1 MPRGGC
7 STSLGPQL
15 SQFTWAK
22 KSDKG
27 KHYVFCLLCKKDI
40 NIKSSI
46 TGRCRDHEKTSDHTD
61 RDVAKDQKQSTLPQ
75 TQTSLLTKLKTA
87 GDRVRQKRLAEAMH
101 CAYLAKERF
110 DEGRLLEKMEAAAG
124 IYTKQK
130 KETKERKRN
139 AEEDAKKRG
148 S

>member
-1 MPRGGC
+1 MDYGFIIEFIIILASFKTYFPRE
-7 STSLGPQL
+7 SYEV
-15 SQFTWAK
+15 K
-22 KSDKG
+22 
-27 KHYVFCLLCKKDI
+27 V
-40 NIKSSI
+40 
-46 TGRCRDHEKTSDHTD
+46 
-61 RDVAKDQKQSTLPQ
+61 
-75 TQTSLLTKLKTA
+75 
-87 GDRVRQKRLAEAMH
+87 
-101 CAYLAKERF
+101 KERF